1 MKITLYHNPRCS
13 KSRNALQWLK
23 VRNVELE
30 IVDYLNQAPSIESLR
45 SLGEKLGLDPRQWV
59 RKEEEEYRLYL
70 KGKDLSDD
78 EIYRLMHQYPKLIQ
92 RPIVVWSDR
101 AVVARP
107 LEHLMDAL
115 GNAN

>member
-1 MKITLYHNPRCS
+1 VKITLYHNPRCS

-23 VRNVELE
+23 ERNVELE

-45 SLGEKLGLDPRQWV
+45 SLGEKLGLDPRHWV